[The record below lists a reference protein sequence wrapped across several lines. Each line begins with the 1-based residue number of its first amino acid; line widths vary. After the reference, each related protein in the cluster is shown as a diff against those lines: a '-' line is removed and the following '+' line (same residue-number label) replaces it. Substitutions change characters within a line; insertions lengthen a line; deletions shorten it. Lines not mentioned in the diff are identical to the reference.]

1 MKSLIKNIENE
12 DAKSKKGSE
21 TVFKEKERRSG
32 RNIPIKNLFLGELNE
47 RLDIGDIEGLG
58 KSIKQVGVLEP
69 LLVRPVGDRYEIIA
83 GYRRYKAAQIAHVDK
98 VPCIVKEMDDIT
110 ALKASFHENEERKSA
125 SPLEYGLLC
134 WKLARRCE
142 SLKEVADLLG
152 KTQSWVESRINAYE
166 LYKKVNVMPIEKGS
180 SGKYHIDDLS
190 SRPTLGLVDANKI
203 MQSITSPSVRRY
215 LAKMG
220 NEADSTRTSIVRELT
235 VSFPKLTPAKKKK
248 LIREFKKNPGL
259 SIEKVTQEIID
270 EPAGIKVSISFNAGI
285 SKIILDKLENTGER
299 PESWIRRVVI
309 EHLDL
314 DKAKVEQS

>member
-1 MKSLIKNIENE
+1 MKSLKKNIENG

-21 TVFKEKERRSG
+21 TVFKEKERRSS

-83 GYRRYKAAQIAHVDK
+83 GYRRYKAAQIAHVEK
-98 VPCIVKEMDDIT
+98 VPCLVKEMDDIT

-180 SGKYHIDDLS
+180 SAKYHLNDLY
-190 SRPTLGLVDANKI
+190 SRPYLGLVDANKI
-203 MQSITSPSVRRY
+203 MQSVTSPSVRRY
-215 LAKMG
+215 LAKVG
-220 NEADSTRTSIVRELT
+220 NEADSTRTSMVRELT
-235 VSFPKLTPAKKKK
+235 ASFPKLTPAKKKK

-270 EPAGIKVSISFNAGI
+270 EPTGIKVSISFNAGI
-285 SKIILDKLENTGER
+285 SKKILDKLESTGER

-314 DKAKVEQS
+314 DKAKVE